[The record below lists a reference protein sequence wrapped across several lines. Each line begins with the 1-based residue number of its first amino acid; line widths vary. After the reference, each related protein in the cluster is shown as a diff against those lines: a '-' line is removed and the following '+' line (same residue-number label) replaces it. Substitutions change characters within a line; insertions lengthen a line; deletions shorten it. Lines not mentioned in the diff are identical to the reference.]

1 METESRK
8 KWACRSVLEA
18 LPDWFANPASVEEY
32 VEACGQLPLWAEL
45 QEGEAQGFIAFRP
58 TSPYAGEIYVMGVRQ
73 ERHRQ
78 GLGRGAF
85 SGPVRLCQRAGP
97 PLFDGEDRGDGAL

>member
-73 ERHRQ
+73 ERT
-78 GLGRGAF
+78 GRGWAGRFFRPCTSMPESGASAF
-85 SGPVRLCQRAGP
+85 
-97 PLFDGEDRGDGAL
+97 